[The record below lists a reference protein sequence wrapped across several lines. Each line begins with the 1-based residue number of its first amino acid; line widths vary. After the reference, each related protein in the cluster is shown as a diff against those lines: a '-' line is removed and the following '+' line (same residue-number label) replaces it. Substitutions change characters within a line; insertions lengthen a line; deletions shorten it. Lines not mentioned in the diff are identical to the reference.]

1 MPNFV
6 FLCHA
11 CFFSR
16 AFITIIKRICTFLLI
31 YTTSKFMN
39 SQHSPAK
46 PVIKQDLNYCMSHQ
60 SISQCRTWTRRSSVI
75 QCQIATIIFLFVIM
89 MNFQITDSF
98 FFFSFLV
105 RQFVIQVHTCNVF
118 QEYQGPA
125 NLCLVLHN
133 NL

>member
-98 FFFSFLV
+98 FLFVFFFGKTICYIGSHMQCFPGVLGAC
-105 RQFVIQVHTCNVF
+105 QFVSGI
-118 QEYQGPA
+118 A
-125 NLCLVLHN
+125 
-133 NL
+133 